1 MSTEKSPDN
10 DPKELPLVS
19 HLVELRDRLLRCVIC
34 VLVVFLALYAFSD
47 QIFHFV
53 FTPLSQ
59 ALTEG
64 QAMITTKPLDSF
76 FIPLMMTLMVAFFI
90 SIPYVMHQVW
100 AFVAPGLYQNEI
112 KVTLPIL
119 ISSIVLFYVGIA
131 FARFLVLPLIF
142 NFAVNAAPD
151 EVQVMND
158 ISYVY
163 DLIMRMFFVFGFL
176 AIFLCILLD
185 RCMVL
190 AGEVESSDGK
200 VVAEITK
207 YEDIGLV
214 AYGRWGFLAA
224 AVPLGYGAGYLVLA
238 R

>member
-151 EVQVMND
+151 EVQVMNAARGSLHARETSTWLTAPFGP
-158 ISYVY
+158 IWVWYGVKSSVASWW
-163 DLIMRMFFVFGFL
+163 FVRTMPS
-176 AIFLCILLD
+176 I
-185 RCMVL
+185 
-190 AGEVESSDGK
+190 
-200 VVAEITK
+200 
-207 YEDIGLV
+207 
-214 AYGRWGFLAA
+214 
-224 AVPLGYGAGYLVLA
+224 
-238 R
+238 